1 MRSVAE
7 LATGDSATGATS
19 PTVGRTVCVTVH
31 QPSAPVFALVTRVLL
46 LAAGGRT
53 VFFGA
58 PADVVP
64 YFTTLG
70 YEFEAGANPAD
81 FAVTVSGGGLLAEG
95 AQQPAS
101 ASELAAAWRA
111 AAADPL
117 NPFVARQVLVPTP
130 ARPQPPRPGAAAVD
144 APLQELLSGQSLSDF
159 PPQDRQV
166 ALPPCLAR
174 SRSLYLSMQPL
185 PGFDKAPP
193 QFNFP
198 PPPPFSAC
206 LV

>member
-166 ALPPCLAR
+166 APSPSASLACAHFILACNHSPASTRRPLNSISHLRLPFRRA
-174 SRSLYLSMQPL
+174 
-185 PGFDKAPP
+185 
-193 QFNFP
+193 
-198 PPPPFSAC
+198 
-206 LV
+206 